1 METSVWW
8 DWFYSVPVFGGMDG
22 LALMSELVVS
32 AETCR
37 AQTPVYLS
45 KPATVFL
52 FPAGNEME
60 QQTIR
65 ITKEKMKTREK
76 PASAETF
83 LSDQPSTSRI
93 GTKKTFRVGWRP
105 TATQGGRI

>member
-60 QQTIR
+60 QKAIR
-65 ITKEKMKTREK
+65 ITKERMKTRENLPVLK
-76 PASAETF
+76 F